1 MNDNKNLNSFSG
13 QKRLD
18 GNSGSPQEKKN
29 QTQKPYKKKRS
40 SFPPRNIPNN
50 YEIDFNLKENYKKV
64 PPITGDKVRI
74 LTIGGFEEVGRNMFA
89 VETVDSI
96 WIFDIGFEFTS
107 AEENPGIDY
116 ILPNVSYLVENK
128 HKIKAAIITHGHLD
142 HIGGIPFLMPKIGNP
157 PMYTRELTAL
167 LIKKR
172 MEEFPGLPKLQI
184 NLVDPGDQIKIAELS
199 FEFFEVTHSIPDS
212 MGISVKTK
220 HGNIVISG
228 DLKLAHDNGIPIERE
243 QKTWARVGS
252 EKNVLM
258 ISDSTNCENP
268 GWSMQEPTIHKNVTE
283 FIKNAKSR
291 VLIATFASQ
300 FERMMAFVKACEDLG
315 KKIVIEGRSVKT
327 NMDIAKTAKY
337 YTAKPD
343 TVINIKDI
351 DNYPSDKIVVIC
363 TGGQGEEFAALPR
376 MSRGDH
382 KHIKLNSRDTVILS
396 SSVIPGN
403 EISVRLL
410 KDNILRHDVDLIE
423 YTTSDVH
430 STGHGNAEELAW
442 IANQVNPTYHVPGY
456 GYHSMLKQHKKIIA
470 EKTSIP
476 KENIIVPD
484 NGSIIE
490 ISGPNDVKVL
500 KEKIPSQAIMVD
512 GFSISDTKAAVLSDR
527 KVLSSDGFVNIIV
540 LINIS
545 KRKLQKSPDIL
556 SRGFIYLRDS
566 QDLISQT
573 RVMITKLTEEEIK
586 KTDGGKID
594 VDRLKGEIYSKLEIF
609 LMRKTNKRPIIMPVV
624 LVV

>member
-1 MNDNKNLNSFSG
+1 MNNNRNLNSFKG
-13 QKRLD
+13 QK
-18 GNSGSPQEKKN
+18 KI
-29 QTQKPYKKKRS
+29 YKKKRS
-40 SFPPRNIPNN
+40 NFPPRNVPNN
-50 YEIDFNLKENYKKV
+50 YEVDFDLKENRNKV

-89 VETVDSI
+89 VETKESI
-96 WIFDIGFEFTS
+96 WIFDVGFEFTS
-107 AEENPGIDY
+107 QEENPGIDY
-116 ILPNVSYLVENK
+116 ILPNVNYLAENK

-142 HIGGIPFLMPKIGNP
+142 HIGGIPFLMSKIGNP

-172 MEEFPGLPKLQI
+172 MEEFPGLPALKI
-184 NLVDPGDQIKIAELS
+184 NLVDPEDQIKIGELS

-212 MGISVKTK
+212 MGVSVKTK

-228 DLKLAHDNGIPIERE
+228 DLKLAHDNGVPIERE
-243 QKTWARVGS
+243 QKNWSRVGS
-252 EKNVLM
+252 EKNILM

-300 FERMMAFVKACEDLG
+300 FERMMAFVKASEELG

-327 NMDIAKTAKY
+327 NMEIAKIAKY
-337 YTAKPD
+337 YTTKPD

-351 DNYPSDKIVVIC
+351 DKYPSNRIVVIC

-376 MSRGDH
+376 MARGDH
-382 KHIKLNSRDTVILS
+382 KFIKLNERDTVILS

-403 EISVRLL
+403 EIAVRTL
-410 KDNILRHDVDLIE
+410 KDTLLRHDVELIE

-442 IANQVNPTYHVPGY
+442 IARQVKPTYYVPGY
-456 GYHSMLKQHKKIIA
+456 GYHSMLKQHKKIAI
-470 EKTSIP
+470 EKGGIE
-476 KENIIVPD
+476 KDNIIVPD
-484 NGSIIE
+484 NGNIIE

-500 KEKIPSQAIMVD
+500 KEKILSNPILVD
-512 GFSISDTKAAVLSDR
+512 GFSISDMKSAVLSDR
-527 KVLSSDGFVNIIV
+527 KVLASDGFINVIV

-566 QDLISQT
+566 QELVSET
-573 RVMITKLTEEEIK
+573 RFMIKKIAEEEIK
-586 KTDGGKID
+586 KSDGGKID
-594 VDRLKGEIYSKLEIF
+594 VDRLKAEIYSKLENF
-609 LMRKTNKRPIIMPVV
+609 LLRKTNKRPIIMPVV

>member
-1 MNDNKNLNSFSG
+1 MNENNNLNSFKSQATTDG
-13 QKRLD
+13 TKTAHQKK
-18 GNSGSPQEKKN
+18 GPA
-29 QTQKPYKKKRS
+29 QKTYKKKKS
-40 SFPPRNIPNN
+40 NFPMRNVPNN
-50 YEIDFNLKENYKKV
+50 YETDFGLKETTRKI
-64 PPITGDKVRI
+64 PPITGDKIRI

-89 VETVDSI
+89 IETVESI

-107 AEENPGIDY
+107 TDENPGIDY
-116 ILPNVSYLVENK
+116 ILPNVSYLAENK

-199 FEFFEVTHSIPDS
+199 FEFFNVTHSIPDS

-220 HGNIVISG
+220 HGNIVVTG
-228 DLKLAHDNGIPIERE
+228 DLKLAHDNGIPIESE
-243 QKTWARVGS
+243 QKTWSKVGS

-268 GWSMQEPTIHKNVTE
+268 GWSMQEPHIINTVTE
-283 FIKNAKSR
+283 IIKNAKSR
-291 VLIATFASQ
+291 VIIANFSSHFT
-300 FERMMAFVKACEDLG
+300 RMMAFVKACEDMG
-315 KKIVIEGRSVKT
+315 KKIIIEGRSVKT
-327 NMDIAKTAKY
+327 NMEIAKTAKY
-337 YTAKPD
+337 YSTKSD
-343 TVINIKDI
+343 TVISIKDI
-351 DNYPSDKIVVIC
+351 ENYPSDRVVVVC
-363 TGGQGEEFAALPR
+363 TGGQGEEFAALTR
-376 MSRGDH
+376 IARGDH
-382 KHIKLNSRDTVILS
+382 KHVKLNGRDTVILS

-403 EISVRLL
+403 EISIRLL
-410 KDNILRHDVDLIE
+410 KDNLLRHDVDLME
-423 YTTSDVH
+423 YTTADVH

-442 IANQVNPTYHVPGY
+442 IARKTNPTFFVPGY
-456 GYHSMLKQHKKIIA
+456 GYHSMLKQHKKIVI
-470 EKTSIP
+470 EKAGILRD
-476 KENIIVPD
+476 NVLVPD

-490 ISGPNDVKVL
+490 ISSPTDVKFL
-500 KEKIPSQAIMVD
+500 KEKVPSQAIMVD
-512 GFSISDTKAAVLSDR
+512 GFSISDMKAAVLSDR
-527 KVLSSDGFVNIIV
+527 KVLSSDGFINIIV

-566 QDLISQT
+566 QELISET
-573 RVMITKLTEEEIK
+573 RSMITKLTEDEIK
-586 KTDGGKID
+586 KSDGGKID